1 VSTPDYH
8 RNLISKP
15 PAPNWESAQHASG
28 AHDKQINAFQSMA
41 GYVDQLIAAHTIEP
55 NSDEIKA
62 HYEKWKGCNTETLAP
77 RRLISLRRL
86 WFANFFTA
94 TGRDIKLLPKVIIV
108 MTMMGWCLMDMLID
122 DGDDGDDG
130 ECMMV
135 IASRW

>member
-1 VSTPDYH
+1 
-8 RNLISKP
+8 
-15 PAPNWESAQHASG
+15 
-28 AHDKQINAFQSMA
+28 
-41 GYVDQLIAAHTIEP
+41 
-55 NSDEIKA
+55 
-62 HYEKWKGCNTETLAP
+62 
-77 RRLISLRRL
+77 L

-122 DGDDGDDG
+122 DGDDDDDG